1 MPCSCRILISLFG
14 WSIGNVDTRLIQN
27 VALAAECSNC
37 SFENYELSSMTLKYR
52 RQCNQ
57 SDALQSMC
65 SPTSCTTKLEKEAE
79 VEVNGAGCP
88 YTAGSQTS
96 IPGVA
101 KCVAPHLQFTHLLR
115 LQVDGAEILQGKTQW
130 RLKKSKHLH

>member
-1 MPCSCRILISLFG
+1 MNQHVNDVKYVG
-14 WSIGNVDTRLIQN
+14 WVMENVL
-27 VALAAECSNC
+27 VAV
-37 SFENYELSSMTLKYR
+37 FENYELSSMTLKYR
-52 RQCNQ
+52 RQCSQ

-65 SPTSCTTKLEKEAE
+65 SPTSCTAKLEKEAE
-79 VEVNGAGCP
+79 VEVNGAGCS

-96 IPGVA
+96 IPDVA
-101 KCVAPHLQFTHLLR
+101 KCVPPHLQFTHLLR